1 MGTNVDFFFVN
12 EYVSACF
19 AHTEFIGCNLSFASS
34 CSLRLAQT
42 VVGLFDTSSLVTRMI
57 MQHALAKFNVPNSG
71 KVHCY
76 RNQTEN

>member
-34 CSLRLAQT
+34 CTLRLAQT
-42 VVGLFDTSSLVTRMI
+42 VVGLFDISSLVTRMI